1 MTAHPSGTIHIV
13 CRHNQARSII
23 GAAAIRK
30 FFPEITVVSSGV
42 EANPEN
48 PIPKSALEIAHM
60 WDLEVI
66 EEQST
71 PFLDIHESIKDSD
84 LVLAADA
91 YVAEKIR
98 SFNPKLDVKE
108 FKDFVQRPELV
119 AVDPVV
125 MDIDGISQELTKS
138 VISSLAAARY
148 LLGIASNI
156 YTFLPM
162 NESNLELFRPQLL
175 QICVAQNIV
184 LIDTSLRV
192 STLES
197 WQKLSTNFQ
206 VYDERSTLPVIE
218 AGAQGAV
225 FVPKYEGLTPERTLA
240 SLAWR
245 DWLHQLSQSR
255 PVILLAPALINGSNR
270 TNQVNQ
276 AIEMKSD
283 SLWSIVHSLT
293 TFDHP
298 GDVKF

>member
-1 MTAHPSGTIHIV
+1 
-13 CRHNQARSII
+13 
-23 GAAAIRK
+23 
-30 FFPEITVVSSGV
+30 
-42 EANPEN
+42 
-48 PIPKSALEIAHM
+48 
-60 WDLEVI
+60 
-66 EEQST
+66 
-71 PFLDIHESIKDSD
+71 
-84 LVLAADA
+84 
-91 YVAEKIR
+91 
-98 SFNPKLDVKE
+98 
-108 FKDFVQRPELV
+108 
-119 AVDPVV
+119 
-125 MDIDGISQELTKS
+125 
-138 VISSLAAARY
+138 
-148 LLGIASNI
+148 
-156 YTFLPM
+156 
-162 NESNLELFRPQLL
+162 
-175 QICVAQNIV
+175 VAQNIV

>member
-42 EANPEN
+42 EANPET
-48 PIPKSALEIAHM
+48 PIPKSALEIARM
-60 WDLEVI
+60 WDLEVM

-71 PFLDIHESIKDSD
+71 PFLDVHDSIKDSD
-84 LVLAADA
+84 LVLAADS

-98 SFNPKLDVKE
+98 SFNPKLNVKE

-125 MDIDGISQELTKS
+125 MDIDGISQELAKS

-148 LLGIASNI
+148 LLGITSNI

-162 NESNLELFRPQLL
+162 HEGDLELFRPQLL
-175 QICVAQNIV
+175 QICIEQNIV

-197 WQKLSTNFQ
+197 WQKLVTNFQ

-218 AGAQGAV
+218 ASLHGV
-225 FVPKYEGLTPERTLA
+225 VLVPKYEGLTPERTLA
-240 SLAWR
+240 SVAWR
-245 DWLHQLSQSR
+245 DWLLQTALVR
-255 PVILLAPALINGSNR
+255 PVILLSPALINSSNR
-270 TNQVNQ
+270 TNRMN
-276 AIEMKSD
+276 ID
-283 SLWSIVHSLT
+283 SLWCVVHSLT
-293 TFDHP
+293 TIVHP
-298 GDVKF
+298 GDVITEVRF